1 MNRLCREMVHGEIML
16 QLYLDCKICRRGPL
30 AAVAD
35 SLGRVQIIDTAAA
48 AVVRILKGYRDA
60 RCAWVLLPEPSAEK
74 ELPHS
79 MRNPELQSGRQQ
91 PAEQQVE
98 HGAEGISVDHE
109 EEAVQS
115 ALPAQQSSAERAEK
129 EDDAVS
135 QASSQESFASAQ
147 DASLAPMDMDSGEN
161 EEQHDSAAPES
172 NPANTATHG
181 HSSSAAQEASSVSQ
195 PQRHSRKAGGH
206 QSAGH
211 RLLLA
216 VHVPRRGVVD
226 FWQAVHG
233 PRLCSIKAGPGCCV
247 LTALPSF
254 GRGSATGS
262 AATADALQGGA
273 FLLDCVSGQ
282 LLSLTEAVAGALS
295 AGKPVRNEA

>member
-1 MNRLCREMVHGEIML
+1 MLMNRLCREMVHGETML
-16 QLYLDCKICRRGPL
+16 RLHIHCKICRRGPL

-35 SLGRVQIIDTAAA
+35 SLGRVQIINTAAA

-79 MRNPELQSGRQQ
+79 MGSPELQSGRQQ
-91 PAEQQVE
+91 PAEQQAE
-98 HGAEGISVDHE
+98 RGAEGISADHE
-109 EEAVQS
+109 EEAVRP
-115 ALPAQQSSAERAEK
+115 APPAQQSHAEGAEE

-147 DASLAPMDMDSGEN
+147 DASLAPMDMDGGEN
-161 EEQHDSAAPES
+161 EEQHNSAAPES
-172 NPANTATHG
+172 NPANNATHG
-181 HSSSAAQEASSVSQ
+181 FSSSAAQEASSVSQ
-195 PQRHSRKAGGH
+195 PRKHSRKAGGH
-206 QSAGH
+206 QSAGQ

-216 VHVPRRGVVD
+216 VHAPRRGVVD

-233 PRLCSIKAGPGCCV
+233 PRLCNIKAGPGCCI

-282 LLSLTEAVAGALS
+282 LLSLAEAVAGALS
-295 AGKPVRNEA
+295 AGKPV

>member
-1 MNRLCREMVHGEIML
+1 MNRLCREVVHGEIML
-16 QLYLDCKICRRGPL
+16 QLCVDCKICCRGPL

-48 AVVRILKGYRDA
+48 AVVCILKGYRDA

-79 MRNPELQSGRQQ
+79 MRSPELQSGRQQ
-91 PAEQQVE
+91 FAEQQVE
-98 HGAEGISVDHE
+98 HGAEGSSADHE
-109 EEAVQS
+109 EEAVRS
-115 ALPAQQSSAERAEK
+115 APPAQQSHAERAEK
-129 EDDAVS
+129 EDDDVS

-161 EEQHDSAAPES
+161 EEMHDSAAPES
-172 NPANTATHG
+172 IPTKDAA
-181 HSSSAAQEASSVSQ
+181 HSYSISAAQEASSIRQ
-195 PQRHSRKAGGH
+195 PRKHSRKGGGH
-206 QSAGH
+206 QSTGQ

-216 VHVPRRGVVD
+216 VHAPRRGVVD

-233 PRLCSIKAGPGCCV
+233 PRLCSIKAGPSCCI

-262 AATADALQGGA
+262 AATAGAPQGGA

-282 LLSLTEAVAGALS
+282 LLSLTEAVAGALQ
-295 AGKPVRNEA
+295 AGKRVCEMR

>member
-1 MNRLCREMVHGEIML
+1 MNRLCRGMVHGELML
-16 QLYLDCKICRRGPL
+16 QLYHHCKLCRRGPL

-60 RCAWVLLPEPSAEK
+60 RCGWVLLPEPSAEK
-74 ELPHS
+74 GVPHS
-79 MRNPELQSGRQQ
+79 MRSPELQSGRRQ

-98 HGAEGISVDHE
+98 RGAEGSSAEEDAVRSVP
-109 EEAVQS
+109 
-115 ALPAQQSSAERAEK
+115 PAQQSHAERADK

-147 DASLAPMDMDSGEN
+147 DASLAPMDMDSGET

-172 NPANTATHG
+172 YPAKGAAHG
-181 HSSSAAQEASSVSQ
+181 YRSSGWQEMSSNRQPRKHSW
-195 PQRHSRKAGGH
+195 KAGGH
-206 QSAGH
+206 QIADQ

-216 VHVPRRGVVD
+216 VHAPRRGVLD

-233 PRLCSIKAGPGCCV
+233 PRLCSIKAGPSCCI
-247 LTALPSF
+247 LTAPPSF
-254 GRGSATGS
+254 GQGSATGS
-262 AATADALQGGA
+262 AATGDAPQAGA

-282 LLSLTEAVAGALS
+282 QIM
-295 AGKPVRNEA
+295 K